1 MQCYVVLDLKVLVIT
16 HRNSSYYPIVV
27 NFYIILCIMQRLCI
41 LEDLP
46 GSTSSGR
53 WRKDL
58 SWNGTRRE
66 AFFVHEPH
74 RHGWA
79 NHHHLDLIS
88 HTKRTHSFVRSHY
101 DWKMHDAAAS
111 SRCFALELRVFPSN
125 FLTHFL
131 SKKYLLIQMKQVQ
144 WAIIMDKCAY

>member
-53 WRKDL
+53 
-58 SWNGTRRE
+58 
-66 AFFVHEPH
+66 
-74 RHGWA
+74 
-79 NHHHLDLIS
+79 
-88 HTKRTHSFVRSHY
+88 
-101 DWKMHDAAAS
+101 
-111 SRCFALELRVFPSN
+111 
-125 FLTHFL
+125 
-131 SKKYLLIQMKQVQ
+131 
-144 WAIIMDKCAY
+144 